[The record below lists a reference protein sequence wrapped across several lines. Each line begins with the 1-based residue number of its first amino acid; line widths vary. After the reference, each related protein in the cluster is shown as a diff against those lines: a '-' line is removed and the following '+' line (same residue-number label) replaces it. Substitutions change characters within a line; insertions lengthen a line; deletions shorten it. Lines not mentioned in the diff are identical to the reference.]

1 MYFYNEIWSKLSP
14 VTTNTSLSS
23 IIVVPLGSIVLPP
36 RFIIT
41 IKTSSDISASA
52 ILLFTHLLSDVILTS
67 VVKNLEGGVY
77 DVVKEMVDGKFTPG
91 TTELG
96 LKEDGVYL
104 ADNNGKVSQEVLDK
118 VNEFKEKIISG
129 EIVVPKTIEEL
140 KNFNS

>member
-1 MYFYNEIWSKLSP
+1 MFRAAQETGNYAIG
-14 VTTNTSLSS
+14 VDQDQAISL
-23 IIVVPLGSIVLPP
+23 PEY
-36 RFIIT
+36 
-41 IKTSSDISASA
+41 
-52 ILLFTHLLSDVILTS
+52 SDVILTS